1 MAEIARQPDAI
12 RRAAAAA
19 VEQADAIAALG
30 HELRCRSR
38 VVLTGMG
45 SSYDACYPAATL
57 LKSGFIPLPQE
68 FSVICGWPEP
78 GLPLEGVKRLYLHLR

>member
-1 MAEIARQPDAI
+1 MSSRERTRLLQAGVAGMAEEGC
-12 RRAAAAA
+12 
-19 VEQADAIAALG
+19 VMALL
-30 HELRCRSR
+30 LRIP
-38 VVLTGMG
+38 
-45 SSYDACYPAATL
+45 CYPAATL